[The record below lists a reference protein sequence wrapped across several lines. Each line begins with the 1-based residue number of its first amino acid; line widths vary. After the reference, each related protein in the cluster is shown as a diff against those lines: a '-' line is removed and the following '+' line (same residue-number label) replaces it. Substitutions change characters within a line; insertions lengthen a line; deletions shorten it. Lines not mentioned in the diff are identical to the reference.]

1 MKPTVIDPKT
11 TTRAEAYALWMDAPN
26 PMVTFFKTL
35 DVTPVLRLSRKRG
48 YKFNML
54 LCWCIGS
61 ARRELPRAGAGEY
74 TDSEDI
80 KLSLLA
86 FESAGIVL

>member
-11 TTRAEAYALWMDAPN
+11 TTRADAYELWISAPN

-35 DVTPVLRLSRKRG
+35 NVTPLVRFRRKRG

-54 LCWCIGS
+54 LCWCIGKAVS
-61 ARRELPRAGAGEY
+61 EIKELYTLPVGARTVA
-74 TDSEDI
+74 I
-80 KLSLLA
+80 
-86 FESAGIVL
+86 

>member
-35 DVTPVLRLSRKRG
+35 DVAPLIRFSRRRG
-48 YKFNML
+48 MKFNML
-54 LCWCIGS
+54 LCFCIGKKS
-61 ARRELPRAGAGEY
+61 RSFICFLWEGSCSNTIRLP
-74 TDSEDI
+74 SI
-80 KLSLLA
+80 PL
-86 FESAGIVL
+86 